1 MFAYSNS
8 LVFAIIIFIQEWF
21 RYPFS
26 GYTAFVVMTLY
37 IGFDIG
43 TINNRLMPR
52 FWGAMLAGIFSLI
65 YWYIGHLN
73 YRFILVLII
82 LGYFA
87 SFYFARYNYSTVIFF
102 TMSLAFLGT
111 GYLDIQGL
119 QYSSTE
125 FVTDVMVCT
134 TIALFVVLILHEFC
148 FSDKKIEVGL
158 LYHLQRNFL
167 VSIVNCENMLADATR
182 LSIKWH
188 NSHYSVL
195 QDLQELK
202 TFIDINQALLEKNI
216 PNKQLQ
222 QFIHLAE
229 DYYLKISLRV
239 AMHKGYLA
247 KEPLSLSP
255 PIALL
260 EQLLEYTNQ
269 ARQNV

>member
-1 MFAYSNS
+1 
-8 LVFAIIIFIQEWF
+8 
-21 RYPFS
+21 
-26 GYTAFVVMTLY
+26 
-37 IGFDIG
+37 
-43 TINNRLMPR
+43 
-52 FWGAMLAGIFSLI
+52 
-65 YWYIGHLN
+65 
-73 YRFILVLII
+73 
-82 LGYFA
+82 
-87 SFYFARYNYSTVIFF
+87 
-102 TMSLAFLGT
+102 
-111 GYLDIQGL
+111 
-119 QYSSTE
+119 
-125 FVTDVMVCT
+125 MVCT

-167 VSIVNCENMLADATR
+167 VSIVNCEHKLADATR

-202 TFIDINQALLEKNI
+202 TFIDINQALLEQNI
-216 PNKQLQ
+216 PIKQLK

-239 AMHKGYLA
+239 AIHKGYLER
-247 KEPLSLSP
+247 EPLSLSP
-255 PIALL
+255 HIALL